1 MGVVAGS
8 RRGTGFAAVVA
19 GLFIFAGQGGQL
31 VFGSPS
37 RLVDVLFV
45 VLGGTGLIALGVAMW
60 GLRGLVSRS
69 RRGRVGWWF
78 GIAGTCLLALFAVQA
93 GVSMIGTGQVPEN
106 FVLFLVGFLLLIV
119 GQVMFARDL
128 RHHLGW
134 AWILPLVAV
143 VGLIA
148 ALTATDALGPTHD
161 IGLFIFE
168 AAWVALGVALL
179 SPARLHAPHDKPAPV
194 GLVEDAL
201 HDDPGDSD
209 RHR

>member
-1 MGVVAGS
+1 MKRGNGVVAGS
-8 RRGTGFAAVVA
+8 RRPTGSAAVMA
-19 GLFIFAGQGGQL
+19 GLFIFAGQAGQL

-45 VLGGTGLIALGVAMW
+45 VLGGTGLIALGVAVW

-69 RRGRVGWWF
+69 RRGRVGWWL
-78 GIAGTCLLALFAVQA
+78 GIAGTGVLALFAVQA
-93 GVSMIGTGQVPEN
+93 GVSMVRTGEVPQN
-106 FVLFLVGFLLLIV
+106 FVLFLVGFLLLVV
-119 GQVMFARDL
+119 GQVLFARDL
-128 RHHLGW
+128 RQHLGW

-143 VGLIA
+143 VGLIV

-179 SPARLHAPHDKPAPV
+179 SPERLPAPRSESPRRAS
-194 GLVEDAL
+194 LD
-201 HDDPGDSD
+201 
-209 RHR
+209 

>member
-1 MGVVAGS
+1 MVSGEPGQRS
-8 RRGTGFAAVVA
+8 RRRTGFAAVMA
-19 GLFIFAGQGGQL
+19 GLFIFAGQGGEL

-45 VLGGTGLIALGVAMW
+45 VLGGTGLIALGVAVW
-60 GLRGLVSRS
+60 GLRRLVSGS
-69 RRGRVGWWF
+69 RRGRVGWWL
-78 GIAGTCLLALFAVQA
+78 GIAGTGLLAMFAVQA
-93 GVSMIGTGQVPEN
+93 GVSMVRTGDVPEN
-106 FVLFLVGFLLLIV
+106 FVLFLVGFLLLVV
-119 GQVMFARDL
+119 GQALFARDL

-179 SPARLHAPHDKPAPV
+179 SPERLHAGRSERPRRASLD
-194 GLVEDAL
+194 
-201 HDDPGDSD
+201 
-209 RHR
+209 

>member
-1 MGVVAGS
+1 MKRGMVVVAGS
-8 RRGTGFAAVVA
+8 RRRTGFAAVMA
-19 GLFIFAGQGGQL
+19 GLFIFAGQAGEL

-45 VLGGTGLIALGVAMW
+45 VLGGTGLIALGVAVW
-60 GLRGLVSRS
+60 GLGGLVSS
-69 RRGRVGWWF
+69 RRGRVGWWL
-78 GIAGTCLLALFAVQA
+78 GIAGTGLLALFAVQA
-93 GVSMIGTGQVPEN
+93 GVSMVRTGEVPEN
-106 FVLFLVGFLLLIV
+106 FVLFLVGFLLLVV
-119 GQVMFARDL
+119 GQVLFARDL

-179 SPARLHAPHDKPAPV
+179 SPARLHALRDNPAPSV
-194 GLVEDAL
+194 
-201 HDDPGDSD
+201 
-209 RHR
+209 

>member
-1 MGVVAGS
+1 MVSGEPGQRS
-8 RRGTGFAAVVA
+8 RRRTGFAAVMA
-19 GLFIFAGQGGQL
+19 GRVIFAGQSGPL

-37 RLVDVLFV
+37 RLVDVVFV
-45 VLGGTGLIALGVAMW
+45 VLGGIGLIALGVAVW
-60 GLRGLVSRS
+60 GLRGLVSGS
-69 RRGRVGWWF
+69 RRGRVGWWI
-78 GIAGTCLLALFAVQA
+78 GIAGTGLLGLFAVQA
-93 GVSMIGTGQVPEN
+93 GVSMVRIGEVPEN
-106 FVLFLVGFLLLIV
+106 FVLFLVGFLLLVV
-119 GQVMFARDL
+119 GQVLFARDL

-179 SPARLHAPHDKPAPV
+179 SPERQHA
-194 GLVEDAL
+194 GRSE
-201 HDDPGDSD
+201 
-209 RHR
+209 RHRRASLD

>member
-1 MGVVAGS
+1 
-8 RRGTGFAAVVA
+8 
-19 GLFIFAGQGGQL
+19 
-31 VFGSPS
+31 
-37 RLVDVLFV
+37 
-45 VLGGTGLIALGVAMW
+45 VLGGTGLIALGVAVW

-69 RRGRVGWWF
+69 RRGRVGWWLA
-78 GIAGTCLLALFAVQA
+78 IAGTGLLALFAVQA
-93 GVSMIGTGQVPEN
+93 GVSMVRTGEVPEN
-106 FVLFLVGFLLLIV
+106 FVLFLLGFLLLVV
-119 GQVMFARDL
+119 GQVLFARDL

-179 SPARLHAPHDKPAPV
+179 RPSRLHALRDRPAPV
-194 GLVEDAL
+194 GLVDDAL
-201 HDDPGDSD
+201 HDGPGDSD
-209 RHR
+209 RHG

>member
-1 MGVVAGS
+1 MKRGMVVVAGS
-8 RRGTGFAAVVA
+8 RRRTGFAAVMA

-45 VLGGTGLIALGVAMW
+45 VLGGTGLIALGVAVW

-78 GIAGTCLLALFAVQA
+78 GIAGTGLLALFAVQA
-93 GVSMIGTGQVPEN
+93 GVSMVRTREVPEN
-106 FVLFLVGFLLLIV
+106 FVLFLVGFLLLVV
-119 GQVMFARDL
+119 GQVLFARDL

-179 SPARLHAPHDKPAPV
+179 SPARLRALRDNSAPSV
-194 GLVEDAL
+194 
-201 HDDPGDSD
+201 
-209 RHR
+209 

>member
-1 MGVVAGS
+1 MKRGMGVVAGS
-8 RRGTGFAAVVA
+8 RRRTGFAAVMA
-19 GLFIFAGQGGQL
+19 GLVIFGGQGGQL

-45 VLGGTGLIALGVAMW
+45 VLGGIGLIALGVAVW
-60 GLRGLVSRS
+60 GLRGLVSGS
-69 RRGRVGWWF
+69 RRGRVGWWL
-78 GIAGTCLLALFAVQA
+78 GIAGTGVLGLFAVQA
-93 GVSMIGTGQVPEN
+93 GVSMVRTGEVRQN
-106 FVLFLVGFLLLIV
+106 FVLFLVGFLLLVV
-119 GQVMFARDL
+119 GQLLFARDL

-143 VGLIA
+143 VGLIV

-179 SPARLHAPHDKPAPV
+179 SPERLPAPRSERPRRAS
-194 GLVEDAL
+194 LD
-201 HDDPGDSD
+201 
-209 RHR
+209 